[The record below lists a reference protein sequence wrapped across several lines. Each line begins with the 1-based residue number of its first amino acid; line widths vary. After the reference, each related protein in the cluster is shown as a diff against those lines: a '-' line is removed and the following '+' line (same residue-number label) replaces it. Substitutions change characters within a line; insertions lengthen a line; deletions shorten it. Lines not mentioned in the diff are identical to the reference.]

1 MHVHMYVYYVYITSK
16 DTHLFSQLS
25 IFIVYS
31 LLGNMLG
38 AIGFIPLRYSPRW
51 LGTVIA
57 FRWACFL
64 WYLITNRGQITPKDL
79 EMCFARVI
87 CKSLAIVGVPFKII
101 SLFNSICKLI
111 LCCLCTHASVHPSRP
126 WRISSRCFSTH
137 FSMTTNLLRA
147 LWWASY
153 TISSSTSEPSF
164 LPIHPIHEVLPSSGW
179 TGNQI
184 AFLSQ
189 MCLVQQLMASSV
201 VYAWIIEPSGQARLW
216 TYLFWVGVN
225 LSYLHIWCRCSR
237 SAQIKPA

>member
-1 MHVHMYVYYVYITSK
+1 MQVHMYVYYVYITSK

-101 SLFNSICKLI
+101 SLFNSIVNWFCVVSVPMP
-111 LCCLCTHASVHPSRP
+111 LCIHHDHGGSLPGASQPTSP
-126 WRISSRCFSTH
+126 W
-137 FSMTTNLLRA
+137 LL
-147 LWWASY
+147 
-153 TISSSTSEPSF
+153 T
-164 LPIHPIHEVLPSSGW
+164 
-179 TGNQI
+179 
-184 AFLSQ
+184 
-189 MCLVQQLMASSV
+189 C
-201 VYAWIIEPSGQARLW
+201 
-216 TYLFWVGVN
+216 
-225 LSYLHIWCRCSR
+225 
-237 SAQIKPA
+237 